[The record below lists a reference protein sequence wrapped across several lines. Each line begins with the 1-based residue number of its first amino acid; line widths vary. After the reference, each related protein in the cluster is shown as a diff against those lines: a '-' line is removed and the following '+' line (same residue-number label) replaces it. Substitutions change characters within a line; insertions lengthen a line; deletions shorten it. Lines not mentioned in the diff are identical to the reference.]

1 MKTKKMQMKM
11 QDPSLEQTT
20 KDFMRFIEYLVDDNE
35 VIHKK
40 KKKKAKKK

>member
-1 MKTKKMQMKM
+1 MKTKK
-11 QDPSLEQTT
+11 DTLEQTT